1 MSSTTVWMSP
11 ETKKRLEGL
20 KRHPRETYE
29 DVIVRLIDASE
40 DREPLSDEAIRG
52 IEASLEDIKAGRL
65 VTLDE
70 ARKELRAAWHT
81 KSD

>member
-1 MSSTTVWMSP
+1 MSP
-11 ETKKRLEGL
+11 GTKKRLKEM

-29 DVIVRLIDASE
+29 EVIVRLIDSSE
-40 DREPLSDEAIRG
+40 DAEPLSDEAIRG
-52 IEASLEDIKAGRL
+52 IEESLEDIKAGRL

-70 ARKELRAAWHT
+70 ARAELRAAWRT